1 MPIDLQAPLAIL
13 IIFCLTVSLTS
24 GGIAIGAEKRRWA
37 TSPPIIVLII
47 RWTIAFVGWPVIAS
61 VGLYNELTKD
71 VPEKSTADRDLR

>member
-13 IIFCLTVSLTS
+13 IIFCLTVSLTA

-47 RWTIAFVGWPVIAS
+47 RWVVAFVGWPVIAS

-71 VPEKSTADRDLR
+71 MPQKPTQANDT